1 MDEKLKKYILMVLWV
16 AVGVAVIWFF
26 ASGLNIYALFTV
38 FTLTALSV
46 AWWGLALRVTEKM
59 RTIGVLGM
67 SGFWTLI
74 AFFMFFPFPAPD
86 APQYIVGEVHRFS
99 EMNSG
104 FGRAYMGVLG
114 PKLNNHGYVYT
125 EKAMVEPLAG
135 ARGGKKPSFTCGM
148 PISRAL
154 FGGTTLMDSLRAPN
168 QVQGEPVHPMEYP
181 WTTFEGGHR
190 DRKIGWNKGNVLL
203 GNVAGKLGYKTAK
216 YTPEENALMIKEIG
230 LWFGSEDVGICK
242 VDPRWFY
249 SHDIM
254 TAGTP
259 LPLEK
264 VKDLKYGI
272 QVFTDQRWRRV
283 LNDPGWSWWSIG
295 KSGQAYSTSAWIAV
309 RMAQML
315 RDMGYEARVGH
326 GGIDYETI
334 ETPFS
339 VYCGLGEY
347 GRLSDAVV
355 PSVGGLRFK
364 SATIIT
370 DFPMA
375 VDPPRQSFGVTRFC
389 SHCDRC
395 ARSCPVNA
403 IPMGKRIVEN
413 GIHMWHVDKDKCV
426 RFRAGN
432 LNGNCCN
439 ECLKSCPYNKPAT
452 FFHLMGN
459 YMLKHSYLAPYLFG
473 NVNGVGLE
481 DWLDY
486 QYGTHSKEFGINRP
500 ARWILEDPGFKTHF
514 PRKVGSYIYTE
525 EDRSADEEW
534 ATGVGATMG
543 KVGLTYKGIEW
554 GEIPKRLLDKNGR
567 NRNVHWD
574 NPEGELGSDVT
585 AIGKELTVAEAKAL
599 LESGNAVSG
608 GWYKKHEDVYP
619 PRSKYEKGVWSYE
632 KAVDEWFKD

>member
-1 MDEKLKKYILMVLWV
+1 M
-16 AVGVAVIWFF
+16 
-26 ASGLNIYALFTV
+26 SC
-38 FTLTALSV
+38 
-46 AWWGLALRVTEKM
+46 LAMWPVSSATKR
-59 RTIGVLGM
+59 
-67 SGFWTLI
+67 
-74 AFFMFFPFPAPD
+74 
-86 APQYIVGEVHRFS
+86 
-99 EMNSG
+99 
-104 FGRAYMGVLG
+104 
-114 PKLNNHGYVYT
+114 
-125 EKAMVEPLAG
+125 
-135 ARGGKKPSFTCGM
+135 PST
-148 PISRAL
+148 
-154 FGGTTLMDSLRAPN
+154 
-168 QVQGEPVHPMEYP
+168 
-181 WTTFEGGHR
+181 
-190 DRKIGWNKGNVLL
+190 
-203 GNVAGKLGYKTAK
+203 
-216 YTPEENALMIKEIG
+216 TPEENALMIKEIG

-486 QYGTHSKEFGINRP
+486 QYGTHSKEFGINP
-500 ARWILEDPGFKTHF
+500 AGPVDSRGSRFQKLISRARSVLISI
-514 PRKVGSYIYTE
+514 RKRTAVPTKSGPPAWGPPWA
-525 EDRSADEEW
+525 RS
-534 ATGVGATMG
+534 
-543 KVGLTYKGIEW
+543 GLTYKGIEW

-574 NPEGELGSDVT
+574 NPEGELGLRRYGHRQGTDRS
-585 AIGKELTVAEAKAL
+585 GSQGVAGVGQCRFRWLVQKARRCL
-599 LESGNAVSG
+599 PASVQ
-608 GWYKKHEDVYP
+608 V
-619 PRSKYEKGVWSYE
+619 
-632 KAVDEWFKD
+632 